1 MTESHETV
9 ISKVREFL
17 RDGVGGIDLAEDEDI
32 FETGAVTSLFA
43 MELVLFVESTFG
55 ITVENEDLDLSNFSS
70 IRNLSTFVET
80 KLG

>member
-1 MTESHETV
+1 MTESHEV
-9 ISKVREFL
+9 VSKVREFL
-17 RDGVGGIDLAEDEDI
+17 RDGVGGIDLADDEDI